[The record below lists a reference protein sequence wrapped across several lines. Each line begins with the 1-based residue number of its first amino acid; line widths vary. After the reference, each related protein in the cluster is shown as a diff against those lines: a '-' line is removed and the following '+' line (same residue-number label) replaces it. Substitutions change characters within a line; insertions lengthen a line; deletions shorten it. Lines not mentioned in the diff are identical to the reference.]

1 MISEEKPLVGSR
13 PLMSGSSKAK
23 PGFKIWLE
31 TEEGYVFG
39 PGVYSLLRKI
49 GEMGTLKGAAEALG
63 MSYRFAW
70 GLLKKAEEKL
80 GEPLVESHKG
90 GRSGGGGVDITD
102 VGLRF
107 LKEFS
112 EVEQAI
118 NKFSESE
125 LPQEHGSLTIIEA
138 EVLEMTA
145 AGDRVVIT
153 FQLSEPTKLTLNL
166 CEETVKSLEISPGD
180 RLRLKVTQTVG
191 DIEKINTY

>member
-13 PLMSGSSKAK
+13 PPMSGSSKAK

-49 GEMGTLKGAAEALG
+49 GETGTLKGAAETLG

-70 GLLKKAEEKL
+70 GLLKKAEERL

-90 GRSGGGGVDITD
+90 GRSGGGGFEITD

-107 LKEFS
+107 LREFS
-112 EVEQAI
+112 EMERAMKRLSEETESLEKP
-118 NKFSESE
+118 KFVTS
-125 LPQEHGSLTIIEA
+125 IEA
-138 EVLEMTA
+138 EVIEVKQR
-145 AGDRVVIT
+145 GDRVVIT
-153 FQLSEPTKLTLNL
+153 LQVEESTNL
-166 CEETVKSLEISPGD
+166 RLELDKKIESLDIAPGDRMSLEIALSPG
-180 RLRLKVTQTVG
+180 K
-191 DIEKINTY
+191 